1 MKENINFYCQ
11 HHSGHEDFSIDEWN
25 EVNKELQTLPLTEKE
40 KQDILFPEPC
50 KKQCQA
56 CINIIIDQR
65 IKTQKL
71 ISKMKD
77 LNKFTSNTVIFIQTI
92 IILI

>member
-1 MKENINFYCQ
+1 MKTDTNFYCQ

-25 EVNKELQTLPLTEKE
+25 EVNHELQSLPLTEKQ

-50 KKQCQA
+50 KKQCHT

-65 IKTQKL
+65 AKTQRL
-71 ISKMKD
+71 IKKMNNKCQSK
-77 LNKFTSNTVIFIQTI
+77 NS
-92 IILI
+92 